1 LDWLGR
7 AVYETLTSN
16 NNMADS
22 SVSKPILQAEQQTDE
37 VEMKA
42 ERRQLV
48 WRFLLSFG
56 VIASTITAAT
66 MIAHWMRPMP

>member
-1 LDWLGR
+1 
-7 AVYETLTSN
+7 
-16 NNMADS
+16 MADS

-42 ERRQLV
+42 ERRQLG

>member
-1 LDWLGR
+1 
-7 AVYETLTSN
+7 
-16 NNMADS
+16 MADS
-22 SVSKPILQAEQQTDE
+22 SMNKPILQAEQQTDE
-37 VEMKA
+37 VQMKA

-56 VIASTITAAT
+56 VIAIAVAAAT